1 MKRYL
6 MLAAAVVLAVTAGCS
21 SKKPM
26 DTTTSM
32 ADESAGVTG
41 VVSGSGMVTDEIEDE
56 TLLGAAITPVEEP
69 EVSMAGHSA
78 SSAAAAVAARLQ
90 DIHFDFDRSV
100 VRDGDKPKL
109 LANANLLKANPGLSF
124 SIEGH
129 CDDRGT
135 TAYNLSLGERRAV
148 ATRRYL
154 VALGV
159 SPSQLTTVSYGEER
173 GVCNDENEACWSQN
187 RRSHIAAR

>member
-6 MLAAAVVLAVTAGCS
+6 MLAAAVVLAVTTGCS

-26 DTTTSM
+26 DTMATSM
-32 ADESAGVTG
+32 DGNAGVTG
-41 VVSGSGMVTDEIEDE
+41 VTSGSSMVIDDLDE
-56 TLLGAAITPVEEP
+56 TLLEPTIVPVTEP
-69 EVSMAGHSA
+69 AVSMTGQGA
-78 SSAAAAVAARLQ
+78 SNAAAVVAARLQ

-109 LANANLLKANPGLSF
+109 LANASLLKANPGLSF

-129 CDDRGT
+129 CDNRGT
-135 TAYNLSLGERRAV
+135 TAYNLALGERRAV

-159 SPSQLTTVSYGEER
+159 SPSQLSTVSYGEER
-173 GVCNDENEACWSQN
+173 GVCNDEREACWSQN
-187 RRSHIAAR
+187 RRSHINAR